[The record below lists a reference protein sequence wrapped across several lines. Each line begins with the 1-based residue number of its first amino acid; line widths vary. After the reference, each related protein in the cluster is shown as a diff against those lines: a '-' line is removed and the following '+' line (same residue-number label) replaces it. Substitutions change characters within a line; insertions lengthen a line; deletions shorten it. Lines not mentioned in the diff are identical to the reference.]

1 VLYGTALME
10 WKRRNIYCSNCG
22 SIDVSYQEN
31 GGTVG
36 QCQNCQTKFWPRQD
50 PSIIVLIVSNDRQRV
65 LLANHVRHQHKKIY
79 TTLAGFV
86 EVGESMESAVVREVY
101 EETGIRVDTTK
112 PMQYIGTQPWPFPQS
127 CMIGFIATADD
138 RNQQITIDPAEIYD
152 AQWFSKED
160 ILAATTVLGSTLQTQ
175 VTEKAFQENPNL
187 SCVIPPKGVI
197 ARKLIDT
204 WLLEGNDRQQ
214 LKNDTSATADA
225 PKSSFLHDDTATA
238 NQEEPVVHRIRII

>member
-1 VLYGTALME
+1 M
-10 WKRRNIYCSNCG
+10 
-22 SIDVSYQEN
+22 
-31 GGTVG
+31 
-36 QCQNCQTKFWPRQD
+36 
-50 PSIIVLIVSNDRQRV
+50 IVSHDRQRV

-101 EETGIRVDTTK
+101 EETGIRVDTTR

-138 RNQQITIDPAEIYD
+138 RNQQISIDPLEIYD
-152 AQWFSKED
+152 AQWFSKEE
-160 ILAATTVLGSTLQTQ
+160 IIAATTVVGSTLQTQ

-204 WLLEGNDRQQ
+204 WLFEGGSERQQ
-214 LKNDTSATADA
+214 LQNDASTA
-225 PKSSFLHDDTATA
+225 STATTFPYDDAATSTTMAA
-238 NQEEPVVHRIRII
+238 NHDEQVVHRIRII